1 MATISYKSFNVESL
15 KLSVPEENK
24 QMPDMT
30 KYQLMSWPRYLK
42 DGKEVNPQIQG
53 PWMKLFTYGIGGK
66 LDKNRQPIT
75 NQAGMPL
82 TDRERGKIKIPLKK
96 DDPECVKLFELL
108 SEIDK
113 MAENEREKI
122 WGDKKKA
129 NAYKYQPMIRQAAE
143 DPDAAPDTPK
153 KPDYF
158 TIKFDFDNATGNIK
172 TKVYQNADGDRTELN
187 TPTLDDVT
195 KYIKYQCEFRPVF
208 ALCKLFA
215 SKAADD
221 SGKRKYGFGLKLKH
235 VEVKPS
241 QMSAQDQDDNAFVDD
256 EDDEFIERRVLVTE
270 TKKKVEKDEDEEDEE
285 DEEDDEEDA
294 PKPTPKAKA
303 SAKAVKKMEVE
314 EEDEDD
320 APKPTPKARRN
331 RAGKASDVI

>member
-1 MATISYKSFNVESL
+1 MATISYKSFNVEAL

-53 PWMKLFTYGIGGK
+53 PWMNLFTYGIGGK
-66 LDKNRQPIT
+66 NGKNGQPIT
-75 NQAGMPL
+75 NQSGMPL
-82 TDRERGKIKIPLKK
+82 TDRERGKIKIPLNK
-96 DDPECVKLFELL
+96 DDPECVKLFDLL
-108 SEIDK
+108 AEIDK
-113 MAENEREKI
+113 MAENEREKL

-129 NAYKYQPMIRQAAE
+129 AAYKYQPMIRQAPE
-143 DPDAAPDTPK
+143 DPDAPADTPK

-158 TIKFDFDNATGNIK
+158 TIKFDFDNASGNIK

-187 TPTLDDVT
+187 TPTLDDLT
-195 KYIKYQCEFRPVF
+195 KYVKYKCDFRPVF

-215 SKAADD
+215 AKAADD

-235 VEVKPS
+235 IEVKPS

-256 EDDEFIERRVLVTE
+256 EDDEFVERRVLVKE
-270 TKKKVEKDEDEEDEE
+270 TKKAAADEEENEDEEEE
-285 DEEDDEEDA
+285 EE
-294 PKPTPKAKA
+294 KPAPKAKV
-303 SAKAVKKMEVE
+303 SAKAAAVKKVVVE
-314 EEDEDD
+314 EEEEEEE
-320 APKPTPKARRN
+320 APKPKARRA
-331 RAGKASDVI
+331 RAGKASSEI